1 MVENWKKFLMPYEQA
16 VSELKIKLRGMRKQ
30 YQQNNEHAPIEF
42 VTGRVKPIDSIKEKM
57 QRRYITE
64 DLLDKIC
71 KISLVCGLCVSL
83 WKISMK
89 LWAFCTNGLI

>member
-64 DLLDKIC
+64 DLLEQD
-71 KISLVCGLCVSL
+71 VSL

>member
-42 VTGRVKPIDSIKEKM
+42 VTGRVKPIDSIK
-57 QRRYITE
+57 
-64 DLLDKIC
+64 
-71 KISLVCGLCVSL
+71 
-83 WKISMK
+83 
-89 LWAFCTNGLI
+89 